1 MEKMEMDGWMGG
13 CRIYGRLK
21 TYCVTEIDTLL
32 CFLQMGWGIHTP
44 VGNCSRSVH
53 FMSSILVSI
62 STDI

>member
-32 CFLQMGWGIHTP
+32 CFLPMGWGIHY
-44 VGNCSRSVH
+44 
-53 FMSSILVSI
+53 ILRLGIVLDLYI
-62 STDI
+62 SCHLYWS